1 MKHKPR
7 KPGPQA
13 MIRHELSGFLITEV
27 AAIYGMTEASVSQ
40 WECPREKAGT
50 LNLGEV
56 IRWREAKVKEKPSDK
71 TDLEKDKLRLQ
82 CQKMEIEIEA
92 LKAEN
97 IPLETHKQIMA
108 GRAMSLK
115 NFIVEFF
122 AKNCHQL
129 AHKSIDQIRPQL
141 QEWAAAMLNHYSSNH
156 R

>member
-1 MKHKPR
+1 MMKRQR
-7 KPGPQA
+7 KPKERIDPD
-13 MIRHELSGFLITEV
+13 ISHITQSLFSKIMGK
-27 AAIYGMTEASVSQ
+27 AQGTISKLD
-40 WECPREKAGT
+40 ECPRNPDGTYDPTIAGPW
-50 LNLGEV
+50 V
-56 IRWREAKVKEKPSDK
+56 IEYFSNPSDK
-71 TDLEKDKLRLQ
+71 ADLEKDKLRLQ

-97 IPLETHKQIMA
+97 IPLETHKQIMS

-141 QEWAAAMLNHYSSNH
+141 QEWAAAMLNHFSSNH
-156 R
+156 K